1 MKLAL
6 GTVQFGL
13 NYGVAN
19 QTGQVSALEVV
30 GILETALNA
39 GIKVLDTAISYGES
53 EACLGRAGVE
63 GFKVV
68 TKLPALEGTP
78 NIAGMVERSL
88 ERLAVPRLH
97 GLLLHRS
104 SDLAGANGSWLHDAL
119 LDLKQRR
126 LVEKIGVSIYDPR
139 ELETILDRFEMDIVQ
154 SPYNV
159 FDRRLV
165 SSGWLGRLKD
175 AGVEVHTRST
185 FLQGLL
191 LMDRAQR
198 PEKFARWNELWT
210 RWDGWLEQAGTSAI
224 AASLG
229 FVCDNDAI
237 DHVLVGVDGRT
248 QLAEIIKALQARPPQ
263 VPDWVASDDLDLINP
278 VNWNSL

>member
-19 QTGQVSALEVV
+19 RTGQVSPQEVV
-30 GILETALNA
+30 GILGTALNA
-39 GIKVLDTAISYGES
+39 GIAVLDTAIAYGES
-53 EACLGRAGVE
+53 EARLGRAGVE

-68 TKLPALEGTP
+68 SKLPGLEGQP

-88 ERLAVPRLH
+88 ERLAVPSLH

-104 SDLAGANGSWLHDAL
+104 SDLAGANGSWLYDAL
-119 LDLKQRR
+119 RELKQRR

-139 ELETILDRFEMDIVQ
+139 ELETILDRFELDIVQ

-159 FDRRLV
+159 LDRRLV

-191 LMDRAQR
+191 LMDRGQR

-210 RWDGWLEQAGTSAI
+210 RWDDWLEQTGTSAV

-229 FVCDNDAI
+229 FVCDNASI
-237 DHVLVGVDGRT
+237 DHVLVGVDGRI
-248 QLAEIIKALQARPPQ
+248 QLIEIITALQAHPPQ
-263 VPDWVASDDLDLINP
+263 VPDWVACDDLDLINP